1 MQTLRKKTSP
11 LKFKNE
17 TTKFLGDGVS
27 FKAKLIG
34 ILEVSEA
41 RGDRMC
47 QEALC
52 DLKMAIRAAGE
63 HKQRITINIAIDGL
77 RLRDE
82 KTGDCLYHHPVHKI
96 SFIAQDMTDS
106 RAFGYIFG
114 SPDTGHRFFGI
125 KTDKAA
131 SQVVIAMR
139 DLFQVVFALKKKEI
153 ELAKQHLEK
162 SYLPTSPLFSDSPNS
177 VSKPSEKSKNEPK
190 GSASASESKNSG
202 TAVADLV
209 DLELELNSLQQGLN
223 QMERITPSDP
233 FGSKDDPFGDS
244 FISYPVNK
252 LILPPPPSSG
262 RDRSSRTSEGSSTM
276 SATKTPPNTAASVD
290 SASDSLFSGKS
301 NKDFSFSHD
310 FSTSH
315 DEHTSGDWF
324 NPSFDSN
331 IFEEPTALV
340 AAEPLKDEKH
350 EAAKQEIMSQFDV
363 FTELDPLELKNPPK
377 KPLKE
382 LASTNSSAAQDL
394 FNINFNQ
401 PSATTKPPIY
411 SNTAMFASD
420 PFGED
425 PFVREDPFADS
436 DFSKQDPFETEF
448 ATQQASKELQ
458 VLIQNNLSKP
468 AMLRSS
474 PKTVQFSNTNN
485 FGSFASDT
493 AIALQAQSVEISS
506 ESESIPEP
514 PPPRPHSTLGEIQ
527 PPPLPPK
534 KQSDIVLKPP
544 PRPPHSEDYIEAFEK
559 DLPDEKNSSPPLP
572 VPQRKSKF
580 ESDFTLPPERPRKAN
595 QQSSDEDYLTPVSF
609 PDRSNSP
616 GILLPPPQRHE
627 KDEPD
632 GSKTF
637 ATSNEGLSNSLDG
650 LDMTLSQLT
659 LSGLNE
665 LAAKLKI
672 PPHKLSNMTLVQLT
686 NYLSTFIKAQS
697 TLQANETSETPTFQ
711 ADFAANFNNT
721 SKSSKSEPSYDRYAV
736 FRELQE
742 EIKQTRVDAEPE
754 ELRAGKEVPEAPNDA
769 PVDDDKYAALREIV
783 EVEIKQADGEK
794 GEASRSEAAKLDE
807 EQTLAQLVEDINV
820 ANKER
825 TVQEPP
831 KQTIME
837 YMNDRTGAT
846 PDKSPAR
853 SPVMKSPV
861 PSAITEIIQANARL
875 TSGSLSDVLRESW
888 AIFDQPS
895 VPSESKEIQGAAQ
908 SEEGVSPWSSDSKEF
923 GNRSPTEWKK
933 EPKSVERRKKNR
945 DQEGWWD
952 TSADPEAP
960 YYPSNRRSTDSY
972 EEEYYDTHERP
983 RRRRQTGWQHGSQQT
998 TGGHSSS
1005 SRDVSPWEE
1014 EPRRR
1019 EGRPGWG
1026 RHPRGHSFDRHR
1038 DVKHVDS
1045 WDEDDD
1051 YEYDEEHRGRSHYF
1065 QRHGS
1070 KDSERHSSAGSRDL
1084 EGDRWEDYGGEYGL
1098 ERRHRRRREG
1108 GAKEGKERWCCPDWE
1123 EGEHDKTG
1131 RYLQRRANVPER
1143 RERYDERYRSSRESQ
1158 DSPWEDEYSNDPED
1172 THSHY
1177 LAAKKSWK
1185 QRPSSASEMDRKT
1198 GEIKPRH
1205 YLGTGGSDGE
1215 RDRRYK
1221 GSRRSRSRDSQ
1232 YSEPSHRHKPDSAVL
1247 RSQHRSKPH
1256 KTVEGEYADVNL
1268 KKLPPDGEIGNK
1280 KLPTGRKRPGKEPAG
1295 VKDEPP
1301 ANTFPRKV
1309 ATRTKSLFD
1318 NDFIPSDESY
1328 WNRKKALMMGFSGLR
1343 QQSLGIFDK
1352 SQLRLEK
1359 SFKSEAFQESK
1370 LSPRYHPKPR
1380 SPFED
1385 DFSPSEKPDS
1395 VPEGNGISSIKEE
1408 TDVPEE
1414 DEDSFG
1420 PPSVKMI
1427 SSSRKKMLN
1436 KSRLSARRN
1445 DVNMKKSGSVNIFT
1459 RENDPFDDD
1468 FFSGVNAE
1476 EGASIQRSTELRW
1489 TEEFDDS
1496 DSVMTTD

>member
-1 MQTLRKKTSP
+1 MIRWYESVP
-11 LKFKNE
+11 
-17 TTKFLGDGVS
+17 
-27 FKAKLIG
+27 IG
-34 ILEVSEA
+34 WRSVNSSVVVR
-41 RGDRMC
+41 RG
-47 QEALC
+47 
-52 DLKMAIRAAGE
+52 
-63 HKQRITINIAIDGL
+63 HGL
-77 RLRDE
+77 
-82 KTGDCLYHHPVHKI
+82 
-96 SFIAQDMTDS
+96 
-106 RAFGYIFG
+106 
-114 SPDTGHRFFGI
+114 
-125 KTDKAA
+125 
-131 SQVVIAMR
+131 
-139 DLFQVVFALKKKEI
+139 
-153 ELAKQHLEK
+153 
-162 SYLPTSPLFSDSPNS
+162 
-177 VSKPSEKSKNEPK
+177 
-190 GSASASESKNSG
+190 
-202 TAVADLV
+202 
-209 DLELELNSLQQGLN
+209 
-223 QMERITPSDP
+223 
-233 FGSKDDPFGDS
+233 
-244 FISYPVNK
+244 
-252 LILPPPPSSG
+252 
-262 RDRSSRTSEGSSTM
+262 
-276 SATKTPPNTAASVD
+276 
-290 SASDSLFSGKS
+290 
-301 NKDFSFSHD
+301 
-310 FSTSH
+310 
-315 DEHTSGDWF
+315 
-324 NPSFDSN
+324 NPSFIQPDYPVVVIELRPKTPKNS
-331 IFEEPTALV
+331 PVSVTVGTYSLV
-340 AAEPLKDEKH
+340 SFSGFFFHTFCKH
-350 EAAKQEIMSQFDV
+350 EWLASSDVKEIIFHDGLEARRPRSAPVRSTGRSKPYIDKKHFFQ
-363 FTELDPLELKNPPK
+363 ELKNPPK

-401 PSATTKPPIY
+401 PSAPTKPPIY

-825 TVQEPP
+825 SVQEPP

-875 TSGSLSDVLRESW
+875 TSGSLSDVLSGSSPEVDNTGSNSDI
-888 AIFDQPS
+888 AKKNLDPAGEIPKKKFVKNNIELIYNLGKYLS
-895 VPSESKEIQGAAQ
+895 TYEVPCARLDHNSANDSLMLKE
-908 SEEGVSPWSSDSKEF
+908 
-923 GNRSPTEWKK
+923 NRGRFSTNRAFRPRAKK
-933 EPKSVERRKKNR
+933 SRGRRKARRASAPGPATRKSSATDRRPSGKKSRN
-945 DQEGWWD
+945 QSNEGRKTATKRAGGTPLLTLKLHTTRQTAAPPTHMRRNTTTRMSARAD
-952 TSADPEAP
+952 EDKPAGNTAVSKPRAVIRPARVTSALG
-960 YYPSNRRSTDSY
+960 RRSLEGGRAGPGGGAILEATPSIDIAMSSMWIVGMRTTTMTDC
-972 EEEYYDTHERP
+972 R
-983 RRRRQTGWQHGSQQT
+983 
-998 TGGHSSS
+998 
-1005 SRDVSPWEE
+1005 
-1014 EPRRR
+1014 
-1019 EGRPGWG
+1019 
-1026 RHPRGHSFDRHR
+1026 
-1038 DVKHVDS
+1038 
-1045 WDEDDD
+1045 
-1051 YEYDEEHRGRSHYF
+1051 YDEEHRGRSHYF

-1123 EGEHDKTG
+1123 EGEHGRDKTG

-1205 YLGTGGSDGE
+1205 YLGTGRIARLIYASFMRQFRNVSGGSDGE

-1232 YSEPSHRHKPDSAVL
+1232 FSEPSHRHKPDSAVL

-1318 NDFIPSDESY
+1318 NDFIPSDESPIIKDKGSKFNFDNNFDKPDADAPAM
-1328 WNRKKALMMGFSGLR
+1328 NRSMKGLR

-1496 DSVMTTD
+1496 DSVPKELQTINSNGMNLLNAKVNISCQL